1 VKQSTK
7 EVKAKGE
14 KFSEL
19 AKRNELHHHL
29 GMTGY
34 AAKMEKWWQE
44 EREAAEAGHP
54 NPLQGID
61 ERSRNYLYAPRPKR
75 LKEGRTKYNSPRE
88 GCTNRGAGKPR
99 APRPRLWGFL
109 EAELEGC
116 GVLAI
121 RRQLLPH
128 EAEVQGRACPERP

>member
-75 LKEGRTKYNSPRE
+75 LKEGRTKYN
-88 GCTNRGAGKPR
+88 KPKIEEVEKR
-99 APRPRLWGFL
+99 IL
-109 EAELEGC
+109 EVAAAEKSRSFE
-116 GVLAI
+116 
-121 RRQLLPH
+121 PH
-128 EAEVQGRACPERP
+128 